1 MNMKKIRIGVV
12 GLIAVVVLIAFMG
25 MGNADTGVPAVPETQ
40 GFTTSTSSNV
50 LGTVTETDSVVW
62 TLTNDP
68 FVLYTWT
75 DALGVDVSGAFSG
88 ILPGNIKIAFAQ
100 LEAAGG
106 SAVYTIVGPHIYV
119 TQINIPESLLD
130 EPIAADPN
138 PITWRQLMA
147 LGQLLDP
154 VNFLGPAISQQ
165 GIHDGVLDPYQV
177 QYTASYN
184 DEYAGVSGQ
193 QSFTKSMTTST
204 GNTVAGQSNIDAN
217 TLIEFIASD
226 TGRATRAEDLLIDGA
241 SQAQDASVLFICP
254 FAGAEPGIVPAFCN
268 IVEAGS
274 TFDTTLTST
283 VTSVDTR
290 FVGIDA
296 AVPVELNYNIN
307 SQGITL
313 GDQYSP
319 MVGSVSAYLNVH
331 VQEARNENTLAG
343 SVLARIPGNGEGI
356 IDYSFPSLG
365 DPLQSED
372 LVYSETSTA
381 SGLIT
386 KFSKSMSYSS
396 RASAV
401 TPPEEVL
408 IATVET

>member
-1 MNMKKIRIGVV
+1 MKRIRSGVI
-12 GLIAVVVLIAFMG
+12 GLIAVILLIAFTG

-40 GFTTSTSSNV
+40 GFTTTTSSNV
-50 LGTVTETDSVVW
+50 VGTVTETDSVVL

-75 DALGVDVSGAFSG
+75 NETGIDISGAFSG
-88 ILPGNIKIAFAQ
+88 ILPGNIQIAFAQ
-100 LEAAGG
+100 LKAAGG
-106 SAVYTIVGPHIYV
+106 SAVYTVVYPHIYV

-130 EPIAADPN
+130 QPIAADPN

-147 LGQLLDP
+147 LGGPALMGPVISQNGIHVGALDP
-154 VNFLGPAISQQ
+154 G
-165 GIHDGVLDPYQV
+165 QV

-184 DEYAGVSGQ
+184 DEYTGVSGQ
-193 QSFTKSMTTST
+193 QSFTKSMTTDT
-204 GNTVAGQSNIDAN
+204 ANTVAGQSNIDAN
-217 TLIEFIASD
+217 TLIEFIGSD
-226 TGRATRAEDLLIDGA
+226 IGRATRAEDLLIDGA
-241 SQAQDASVLFICP
+241 SQAQDASTLFICP
-254 FAGAEPGIVPAFCN
+254 FAGANPGIVPAFCN

-274 TFDTTLTST
+274 VFDATLTST
-283 VTSVDTR
+283 ATSADTR

-307 SQGITL
+307 SQGITV
-313 GDQYSP
+313 GNQSIP
-319 MVGSVSAYLNVH
+319 MTGSVSAYMNVH
-331 VQEARNENTLAG
+331 VQEARNENTIAG
-343 SVLARIPGNGEGI
+343 NVVAVIPQDGVGI
-356 IDYSFPSLG
+356 IDYTFPDVV

-401 TPPEEVL
+401 TPPEQVL
-408 IATVET
+408 IFIEEEEP